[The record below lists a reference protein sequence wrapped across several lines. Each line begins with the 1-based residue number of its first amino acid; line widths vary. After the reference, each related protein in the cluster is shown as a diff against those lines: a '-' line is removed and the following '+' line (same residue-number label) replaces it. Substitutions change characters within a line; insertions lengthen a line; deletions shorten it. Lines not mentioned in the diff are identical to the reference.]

1 MFMTGSSK
9 QIFHNHFYSLVTPP
23 NKEQLL
29 DKISTL
35 KPSNY
40 QHIPWY
46 QKERGTKHE
55 RVDHDDILV
64 ELSPSIKIFFEELGI
79 NPQVSMK
86 ITDIWTNVYSWGSYQ
101 EIHDHHRADL
111 IAVVFVEDNHKDASQ
126 FFFYNRHQSE
136 VTYFWESHLQ
146 TMHHVIEP
154 KRGDVLLFPG
164 WMLHGV
170 TTHQRKKQR
179 KTLSLNI
186 NIHAA

>member
-79 NPQVSMK
+79 NPQVSM
-86 ITDIWTNVYSWGSYQ
+86 
-101 EIHDHHRADL
+101 
-111 IAVVFVEDNHKDASQ
+111 
-126 FFFYNRHQSE
+126 
-136 VTYFWESHLQ
+136 
-146 TMHHVIEP
+146 
-154 KRGDVLLFPG
+154 
-164 WMLHGV
+164 
-170 TTHQRKKQR
+170 
-179 KTLSLNI
+179 
-186 NIHAA
+186 